1 MYKRKKVEELSI
13 ELEKLD
19 KDEFDIR
26 EWTSS
31 EFIQELFWV
40 VRTIYLKDLEE
51 FNFKLGAITYKE
63 AITFLDFID
72 EIPIDVLNQLSNGS
86 AHEIAGLLIKNK
98 LNEA

>member
-1 MYKRKKVEELSI
+1 MYKRKRVEELFI
-13 ELEKLD
+13 ELEKLG

-51 FNFKLGAITYKE
+51 FNFKLGASTYKE
-63 AITFLDFID
+63 ATKFLDFID
-72 EIPIDVLNQLSNGS
+72 EIPIDVLSQLSNGS
-86 AHEIAGLLIKNK
+86 AHEIAGLLIKNPIQD
-98 LNEA
+98 